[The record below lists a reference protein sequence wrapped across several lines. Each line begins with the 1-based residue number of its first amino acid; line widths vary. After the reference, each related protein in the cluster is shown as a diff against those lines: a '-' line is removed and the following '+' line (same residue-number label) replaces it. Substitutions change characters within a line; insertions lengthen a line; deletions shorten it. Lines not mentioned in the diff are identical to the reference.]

1 MSGSKVI
8 QCPGGFM
15 LHGAGDAEVVVAAQ
29 EHARSIHDQ
38 ELSSE
43 QALSM
48 ARPA

>member
-1 MSGSKVI
+1 MSDAKVI
-8 QCPGGFM
+8 QCPCGYT
-15 LHGAGDAEVVVAAQ
+15 LHGAGDIEVVQAAQ

-38 ELSSE
+38 ELTSD

>member
-1 MSGSKVI
+1 MSDAKVI
-8 QCPGGFM
+8 QCPCGYT
-15 LHGAGDAEVVVAAQ
+15 LQGAGDAEVVKAAQ